1 LSADGLRRQLGLAA
15 VMAVVMGDMLGSG
28 IFFTP
33 GTLAEVAADDWQ
45 VYFIWALCGLIVL
58 AGALTLG
65 ELACLF
71 PRAGASYHI
80 IAAGFGPF
88 WGFVKVWMEIW
99 VSAPGSIA
107 SIAIVFGGLVSSF
120 LGQRSNASPQ
130 LLGIAAIALFAGIN
144 LLGVRWG
151 GRTQVALTAVKIA
164 GILALVIGSYLL
176 AETVPSSAEA
186 TAGAGGILTFLRFVG
201 LGVAAVLFTYD
212 GWTDVS
218 HVAGEVEEPRRN
230 LPRGL
235 AFGVVSIMLLYL
247 LVNHAFLRVM
257 PLDRMRLEGEQV
269 GTHLALATFGP
280 VGGQVVSGLIV
291 ISIFGAL
298 GGLVMTA
305 PRLVYAACAEYDG
318 ITRGRPGNVFF
329 RTLAFVSRRTAVPS
343 SAILFCSL
351 LSAVAI
357 LFFGTFERLVSFIV
371 VPLQLTN
378 VLMVASVFRLR
389 KRTRETPGAYLTPGY
404 PVVPLVFVSV
414 MSLLMVNAIVF
425 NPRDTFI
432 GIALTAAAAP
442 VYLWLRRS

>member
-1 LSADGLRRQLGLAA
+1 LSADALRRQLGLAA

-33 GTLAEVAADDWQ
+33 GTLAVVADADWQ
-45 VYFIWALCGLIVL
+45 VYFIWTLCGLIVL

-80 IAAGFGPF
+80 IGAGFGPL
-88 WGFVKVWMEIW
+88 WAFVKVWMEIW

-107 SIAIVFGGLVSSF
+107 SIAVVFGGMVVALGESTAVSAP
-120 LGQRSNASPQ
+120 LW
-130 LLGIAAIALFAGIN
+130 GIAAIALFTGIN
-144 LLGVRWG
+144 LMGVRWG
-151 GRTQVALTAVKIA
+151 GRTQIALTAVKIA
-164 GILALVIGSYLL
+164 GVLALVSGSYILL
-176 AETVPSSAEA
+176 ERVEPRVEA
-186 TAGAGGILTFLRFVG
+186 TASAAGILPFLRFVG

-218 HVAGEVEEPRRN
+218 HVAGEVEEPRKN

-235 AFGVVSIMLLYL
+235 GLGVVSIMLLYL

-257 PLDRMRLEGEQV
+257 PLDRMRVEGVQV
-269 GTHLALATFGP
+269 GHGLARATFGP

-298 GGLVMTA
+298 GGLIMTA
-305 PRLVYAACAEYDG
+305 PRLVYAASAEYEG
-318 ITRGRPGNVFF
+318 ITRGRRGNVFF
-329 RTLAFVSRRTAVPS
+329 RTLAFVSGRTAVPS
-343 SAILFCSL
+343 AAIVFCSG

-371 VPLQLTN
+371 VPLQFTN

-389 KRTRETPGAYLTPGY
+389 KRARQNPDAYLTPGF

-414 MSLLMVNAIVF
+414 MTLLMLNTVVF
-425 NPRDTFI
+425 NPRDTFV
-432 GIALTAAAAP
+432 GIALTASAVP
-442 VYLWLRRS
+442 VYLWLRRR